1 MRTVA
6 DGVLMRRA
14 AAGLALHVR
23 EFLGETYGRRVVLLV
38 GAGDNGGDALFAG
51 AELRRRGAQV
61 TAVLLAPDRA
71 HPAGLAALRRVRGR
85 VLRFG
90 GGPAGGSAGNAAG
103 GDAAG
108 GGRDGGGPSGGDPDR
123 GGLDRSGLDRSGP
136 DRGGSVEGGSVGDG
150 APVGGRPG
158 PGDATGRDGGPGGLD
173 RACALVVAADVVV
186 DGIVGISGRGALRDP
201 APALVAAADAAGVP
215 IVACDLPSG
224 VDTDT
229 GATDGPHV
237 RAAFTVTFGARKPAH
252 ALAAPL
258 CGPVRLVDIGLDP
271 YLGEPHAYLLTEA
284 DAGARW
290 PVPGPDDDK
299 YTQGVVGIAAGSATY
314 PGAAVLAAG
323 AAALATSGMVRF
335 AGSAADEV
343 RRHWPEIV
351 ATGDITD
358 AGRTQA
364 WAVGPG
370 IGTGDHGRGVLE
382 AVLDREVPLCVD
394 ADAIT
399 LLARHRDLRERIA
412 GGPVVLTP
420 HAGEF
425 ARLAGDVG
433 TDRIA
438 AARRAAAELGVTVL
452 LKGNATVVAAPDGR
466 ALVDPA
472 ADSWAATAGSG
483 DVLTGMIGALLA
495 AGLDP
500 WWAAGCATLVHG
512 RAATAAARE
521 HGLPPVPA
529 PASAMQAAIPSA
541 IRGVRAAA
549 AV

>member
-1 MRTVA
+1 MHGLHTADQVRAAEAAMMRTVG

-14 AAGLALHVR
+14 AAGLAHHVR
-23 EFLGETYGRRVVLLV
+23 EFLGATYGRRVVLLV
-38 GAGDNGGDALFAG
+38 GAGDNGGDALWAG
-51 AELRRRGAQV
+51 AELRRRGAHV

-71 HPAGLAALRRVRGR
+71 HPAGLAALRAARGR
-85 VLRFG
+85 VLALHPP
-90 GGPAGGSAGNAAG
+90 GPAAG
-103 GDAAG
+103 GLDAA
-108 GGRDGGGPSGGDPDR
+108 R
-123 GGLDRSGLDRSGP
+123 
-136 DRGGSVEGGSVGDG
+136 
-150 APVGGRPG
+150 
-158 PGDATGRDGGPGGLD
+158 
-173 RACALVVAADVVV
+173 ALVAGADVVV

-201 APALVAAADAAGVP
+201 APELVAAADGAGVP

-224 VDTDT
+224 VDCDT

-237 RAAFTVTFGARKPAH
+237 RAALTVTFGCRKPVH

-258 CGPVRLVDIGLDP
+258 CGPVRLVDFGLGP
-271 YLGEPHAYLLTEA
+271 FLEGTEPHARVLS
-284 DAGARW
+284 DGDVGARW

-299 YTQGVVGIAAGSATY
+299 YSQGVVGIAAGSATY

-370 IGTGDHGRGVLE
+370 LGTGGQGRAVLE
-382 AVLDREVPLCVD
+382 EALDREVPLCLD

-399 LLARHRDLRERIA
+399 LLAQHAHLRDRIH
-412 GGPVVLTP
+412 GEPVVLTP

-425 ARLAGDVG
+425 ARIAGEVG
-433 TDRIA
+433 PDRIG
-438 AARRAAAELGVTVL
+438 AARRAAADLGVTVL

-466 ALVDPA
+466 VLVDPA

-500 WWAAGCATLVHG
+500 WWAAGCATLVHA

-529 PASAMQAAIPSA
+529 PASAMQAAIPVA
-541 IRGVRAAA
+541 LRAVRAAA
-549 AV
+549 SPY

>member
-1 MRTVA
+1 MHGLHTADQVRAAEAAMMRTVG

-14 AAGLALHVR
+14 AAGLAHHVR
-23 EFLGETYGRRVVLLV
+23 AFLGATYGRRVVLLV
-38 GAGDNGGDALFAG
+38 GAGDNGGDALWAG
-51 AELRRRGAQV
+51 AELRRRGAHV

-71 HPAGLAALRRVRGR
+71 HPAGLAALRAARGR
-85 VLRFG
+85 VLALHAPPVSDP
-90 GGPAGGSAGNAAG
+90 GPAAAG
-103 GDAAG
+103 A
-108 GGRDGGGPSGGDPDR
+108 
-123 GGLDRSGLDRSGP
+123 LDT
-136 DRGGSVEGGSVGDG
+136 
-150 APVGGRPG
+150 A
-158 PGDATGRDGGPGGLD
+158 
-173 RACALVVAADVVV
+173 RALIAVADVVV

-201 APALVAAADAAGVP
+201 APELVAAADGAGVP

-224 VDTDT
+224 VDCDT

-237 RAAFTVTFGARKPAH
+237 RAALTVTFGTRKPVH

-258 CGPVRLVDIGLDP
+258 CGPVRLVDFGLGP
-271 YLGEPHAYLLTEA
+271 YLEGTEPHAWVLS
-284 DAGARW
+284 DGDVGARW

-299 YTQGVVGIAAGSATY
+299 YSQGVVGIAAGSATY

-370 IGTGDHGRGVLE
+370 LGTGGQGLAVLE
-382 AVLDREVPLCVD
+382 EALGREVPLCLD

-399 LLARHRDLRERIA
+399 LLAQHAHLRDRIR
-412 GGPVVLTP
+412 GEPVVLTP

-425 ARLAGDVG
+425 ARIAGEVG
-433 TDRIA
+433 ADRIG
-438 AARRAAAELGVTVL
+438 AARRAAADLGVTVL

-466 ALVDPA
+466 VLVDPA

-500 WWAAGCATLVHG
+500 WWAAGCATLVHA
-512 RAATAAARE
+512 RAATAAARG

-529 PASAMQAAIPSA
+529 PASAMQAAIPVA
-541 IRGVRAAA
+541 LRAVRAAA
-549 AV
+549 APY

>member
-1 MRTVA
+1 
-6 DGVLMRRA
+6 
-14 AAGLALHVR
+14 
-23 EFLGETYGRRVVLLV
+23 
-38 GAGDNGGDALFAG
+38 GDTG
-51 AELRRRGAQV
+51 
-61 TAVLLAPDRA
+61 T
-71 HPAGLAALRRVRGR
+71 
-85 VLRFG
+85 
-90 GGPAGGSAGNAAG
+90 GS
-103 GDAAG
+103 
-108 GGRDGGGPSGGDPDR
+108 DP
-123 GGLDRSGLDRSGP
+123 GT
-136 DRGGSVEGGSVGDG
+136 
-150 APVGGRPG
+150 G
-158 PGDATGRDGGPGGLD
+158 PGDRTGTGTPAAGALD
-173 RACALVVAADVVV
+173 PARALVAGADVVV

-201 APALVAAADAAGVP
+201 APELVAAADGAGVP

-224 VDTDT
+224 VDCDT

-237 RAAFTVTFGARKPAH
+237 RAALTVTFGCRKPVH

-258 CGPVRLVDIGLDP
+258 CGPVRLVDFGLGP
-271 YLGEPHAYLLTEA
+271 FLEGIEPHARVLS
-284 DAGARW
+284 DGDVGARW

-299 YTQGVVGIAAGSATY
+299 YSQGVVGIAAGSATY

-370 IGTGDHGRGVLE
+370 LGTGGQGRAVLE
-382 AVLDREVPLCVD
+382 EALDRGVPLCLD

-399 LLARHRDLRERIA
+399 LLAQDAHLRVRIH
-412 GGPVVLTP
+412 GEPVVLTP

-425 ARLAGDVG
+425 ARIAGEVG
-433 TDRIA
+433 PDRIG
-438 AARRAAAELGVTVL
+438 AARRAAADLGVTVL

-466 ALVDPA
+466 VLVDPA

-500 WWAAGCATLVHG
+500 WWAAGCATLVHA

-529 PASAMQAAIPSA
+529 PASAMQAAIPVALRSVRSA
-541 IRGVRAAA
+541 ASGH
-549 AV
+549 